1 MSPGSRLKN
10 QRAVWWGREITLK
23 LRPVGRQ
30 TDSRSRPFDRRG
42 TLEWTYVV
50 YNGKGKILIL
60 EKQLFDPQTLIL
72 NYILCIYLIVQSSL
86 FGPDESQ
93 DAPNPRNQKNTTQ
106 KLGLIFKWMFEFFTW
121 SSNCLKKCYLKT
133 WENWAKPL
141 PIVKNWVRVEI
152 PFVAIR
158 AISIRLRNTRKKK

>member
-42 TLEWTYVV
+42 TL
-50 YNGKGKILIL
+50 
-60 EKQLFDPQTLIL
+60 P
-72 NYILCIYLIVQSSL
+72 SSL

-106 KLGLIFKWMFEFFTW
+106 KLGLIFKWMCCCH
-121 SSNCLKKCYLKT
+121 S
-133 WENWAKPL
+133 
-141 PIVKNWVRVEI
+141 V
-152 PFVAIR
+152 
-158 AISIRLRNTRKKK
+158 